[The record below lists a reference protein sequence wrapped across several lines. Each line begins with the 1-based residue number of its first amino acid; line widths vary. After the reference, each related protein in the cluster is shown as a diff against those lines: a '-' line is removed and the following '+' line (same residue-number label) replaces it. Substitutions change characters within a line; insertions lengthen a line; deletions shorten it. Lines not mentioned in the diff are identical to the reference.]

1 MRGPRQ
7 ATNLW
12 STQPAWSRR
21 GRRTGRMITRVPP
34 GTWETLTV
42 PRRRPDGSNR
52 YNKLPADPSASA
64 SGAERG
70 RMADAPRY
78 RQAKETKCGE
88 TTVRESQRPI
98 VAANQGNGPS
108 RTLGSEGGT
117 VLWAGRWNHTEDSG
131 PRLCVTLKPPDRVRD
146 SEATTRRAVCGISA
160 RTDLW
165 EPWGSNPPRRPGD
178 FEQD

>member
-1 MRGPRQ
+1 
-7 ATNLW
+7 
-12 STQPAWSRR
+12 
-21 GRRTGRMITRVPP
+21 MITRVPP

-52 YNKLPADPSASA
+52 YNKLPDDPSASA

-98 VAANQGNGPS
+98 VAVKQGNGPS
-108 RTLGSEGGT
+108 RTLGSEGGA
-117 VLWAGRWNHTEDSG
+117 VLWTSGRQHAEDAEPQSRVTTH
-131 PRLCVTLKPPDRVRD
+131 RLIV
-146 SEATTRRAVCGISA
+146 
-160 RTDLW
+160 
-165 EPWGSNPPRRPGD
+165 
-178 FEQD
+178 